1 MSSPAAAAV
10 QELLRQNRPEQAL
23 AAIEPVARAESAS
36 HSDLHAYA
44 QVLKVL
50 MRREEA
56 LEVQRRAARENP
68 ASAVAE
74 HNLASTL
81 GDLGRWEE
89 AEAACRRALAKGG
102 DAPETWQVLG
112 RALMNLQRM
121 DEAEAALAEAIARRP
136 TFGDAH
142 RDLAQLVWMRSG
154 DADATVASLGRAQA
168 AHPQSAELAIEYARA
183 LHYAGRSE
191 LAFSVITEATARAP
205 QPDYMLEII
214 ASSVALMTGKSA
226 AALDHA
232 TRAMMIRP
240 NDIGAGLNATDAYLG
255 LGQADMA
262 AKLAQ
267 KLYTAAPADQRCVC
281 RLATAWRI
289 TGDSRH
295 KVLYDYEN
303 MVRPYVIDTPP
314 GWADLPAYLSDLAAA
329 LKRLHAFETHPFD
342 QSLRG
347 GSQTSHDLTTA
358 KEPAV
363 QAFLTAIDGPI
374 RRYMDEIGPGTDIL
388 RRRNTK
394 AYGFAGIWS
403 VMLRPNG
410 FHVDH
415 IHPAGWLS
423 SACYIE
429 LPEAVNA
436 GEKEGWIKFGQ
447 PGIPTDP
454 PLPPEHYVQPAPGTL
469 VLFPSYMWHGTVP
482 FSGDTNRLTIA
493 FDVTPTQVQ

>member
-1 MSSPAAAAV
+1 MSAKEA
-10 QELLRQNRPEQAL
+10 QDLLRQNRAEEAL
-23 AAIEPVARAESAS
+23 ALIEPAAKAERAS
-36 HSDLHAYA
+36 HGDLHAYA
-44 QVLKVL
+44 QVLKAL
-50 MRREEA
+50 ARREEA
-56 LEVQRRAARENP
+56 VEVQRRAARENP
-68 ASAVAE
+68 TSAVAE

-81 GDLGRWEE
+81 GDMGQWEE
-89 AEAACRRALAKGG
+89 AETACRRALQKGG

-121 DEAEAALAEAIARRP
+121 DEAEAALKEAVTRRP

-154 DADATVASLGRAQA
+154 DADATVAFLAKAQT
-168 AHPQSAELAIEYARA
+168 AHPGSAELAIEYARA

-191 LAFSVITEATARAP
+191 LAFSVLTDAVARAP
-205 QPDYMLEII
+205 APDYMLEIV
-214 ASSVALMTGKSA
+214 ASSVDLMTGKSA
-226 AALDHA
+226 EALEHA

-240 NDIGAGLNATDAYLG
+240 NDIGAGLNACDAYMG
-255 LGQADMA
+255 LGQPDLA
-262 AKLAQ
+262 AKLGQ
-267 KLYTAAPADQRCVC
+267 KLYSASPADQRIVC

-289 TGDSRH
+289 TGEPRH
-295 KVLYDYEN
+295 KVLYDYPA

-314 GWADLPAYLSDLAAA
+314 GWADLPSYLTDLAAA

-347 GSQTSHDLTTA
+347 GSQTSHDLSTA

-363 QAFLTAIDGPI
+363 QAFFTAIDGPI
-374 RRYMDEIGPGTDIL
+374 RRYMEEIGPGTDIL
-388 RRRNTK
+388 RRRNTHD
-394 AYGFAGIWS
+394 YGVSGIWS

-410 FHVDH
+410 FHIDH

-429 LPEAVNA
+429 LPAAIDA

-447 PGIPTDP
+447 PGVPTQP
-454 PLPPEHYVQPAPGTL
+454 ALPPELYVKPEPGLL

-493 FDVTPTQVQ
+493 FDVIPKQVQ